1 MPVPEP
7 IFTVAGIRELEK
19 LHIAGAVPSLMERAG
34 RAAAEFACSLASP
47 DAGAVLVLAGPGN
60 NGGDGFVIA
69 RRLLMADYEVT
80 VVFAGDPAKLPAD
93 ARAAF
98 DSWIAA
104 GGQVVGDFLP
114 GPWALAIDALFGI
127 GLARAPNGI
136 HADWI
141 ERFNRLTCPR
151 LAVDIPSGLDA
162 DTGRVFEPCVRAT
175 HTISFIARKPGLLT
189 LDGPDHCGEVRIAD
203 LGLSVAGTRAPGRV
217 LRADSFAA
225 HLKPRPRNS
234 HKGSWGEVGIIGG
247 APGMLGAA
255 LLAGR
260 AALQLGAGRV
270 FVGCIDASAPRL
282 DPNHP
287 ELMLRTPGDLHAI
300 SSVLAIGP
308 GLGKT
313 EAAGLQ
319 LRRAMEFQ
327 GPLVLDADAL
337 NLVSANPGL
346 QDLLTAREAPG
357 VLTPH
362 PAEAGRLLQL
372 STAAVQ
378 ADRVA
383 AACAIAARFKV
394 HVVLKGN
401 GSVVAHPDG
410 HWSINTSGH
419 PGMAAAG
426 MGDVLTGLVA
436 SLLGQGWPAD
446 AALEAAVH
454 LHGAAAD
461 LLASEGVGPI
471 GVGAGELI
479 PAARRLLN
487 RWIVEYGTE
496 RRAER

>member
-1 MPVPEP
+1 
-7 IFTVAGIRELEK
+7 
-19 LHIAGAVPSLMERAG
+19 
-34 RAAAEFACSLASP
+34 
-47 DAGAVLVLAGPGN
+47 
-60 NGGDGFVIA
+60 
-69 RRLLMADYEVT
+69 
-80 VVFAGDPAKLPAD
+80 
-93 ARAAF
+93 
-98 DSWIAA
+98 
-104 GGQVVGDFLP
+104 
-114 GPWALAIDALFGI
+114 
-127 GLARAPNGI
+127 
-136 HADWI
+136 
-141 ERFNRLTCPR
+141 
-151 LAVDIPSGLDA
+151 
-162 DTGRVFEPCVRAT
+162 
-175 HTISFIARKPGLLT
+175 LT

-203 LGLSVAGTRAPGRV
+203 LDLPIEAAAAPGRV
-217 LRADSFAA
+217 LHANVFAA
-225 HLKPRPRNS
+225 CLKPRPRNS
-234 HKGSWGEVGIIGG
+234 HKGNWGEVGIIGG

-287 ELMLRTPGDLHAI
+287 ELMLRTPGDLYAI
-300 SSVLAIGP
+300 SSVLAVGP

-313 EAAGLQ
+313 EAADLQ
-319 LRRAMEFQ
+319 LRRALEFA

-346 QDLLTAREAPG
+346 QDALAAREAPS

-362 PAEAGRLLQL
+362 PAEAGRLLQR

-383 AACAIAARFKV
+383 AAFEIAARFKA

-401 GSVVAHPDG
+401 GSIVAHPDG
-410 HWSINTSGH
+410 RWSINTSGH

-436 SLLGQGWPAD
+436 SLLGQGWPAST
-446 AALEAAVH
+446 ALEAAVH

-461 LLASEGVGPI
+461 LLASEGIGPI

-496 RRAER
+496 HRVER